1 MNTKTTTIAAAIL
14 LVLTGTAGGFWLGAR
29 KDKPVDHSAHAV
41 APATNTAAEKKPLYW
56 HDPMVPQQKF
66 DQPGKSPFMDMML
79 VPVYADD
86 GAGAGSVAISPR
98 IAQNLGVR
106 TALVDKGALT
116 RDLTASGAV
125 AFDERAVAAVQSR
138 VGGTIE
144 KLHVRAPLDRVA
156 AGQPLAEVLAP
167 EWVAAQQEYL
177 ALRNSTRADAALKDA
192 ARARLLVLGV
202 PEAAIAALEAD
213 GRVRPRV
220 TLNAPIGGVVGELMV
235 REGMAV
241 MPGATLFR
249 LNGLSTVWVT
259 AEVPEAQAAW
269 AREGAS
275 VSLSVPAYPGEVFDG
290 RVIALLPELNTATRT
305 LKARIEVGNAHRKL
319 VPGMFATVAFRS
331 PVSRAVLRVPSEAL
345 IQTGR
350 RSVVLVSETAEDGR
364 ARFRPVDVES
374 GIESEG
380 YTEIRKGLA
389 EGARVVLSGQFLIDS
404 EASLKASVAR
414 MEGAPAAETHKGEG
428 KLVAV
433 DPGTLTIQHGP
444 IASLKMGAM
453 TMAFLAPKGVVP
465 AALKEGDA
473 VNFEFTLTPKGDM
486 ALTRIAQA
494 AAPRVGG
501 VAGAPQ

>member
-14 LVLTGTAGGFWLGAR
+14 LLLTGAAGGFWLGAR
-29 KDKPVDHSAHAV
+29 KDKPVDHTAHAG
-41 APATNTAAEKKPLYW
+41 ASAGGTAAEKKPLYW

-66 DQPGKSPFMDMML
+66 DKPGKSPFMDMML

-86 GAGAGSVAISPR
+86 GSGAGGVAISPR
-98 IAQNLGVR
+98 VAQNFGVR
-106 TALVDKGALT
+106 TALVDKGALI

-125 AFDERAVAAVQSR
+125 TFDERAVAAVQSR

-167 EWVAAQQEYL
+167 EWVTAQQEYL
-177 ALRNSTRADAALKDA
+177 ALRNSARTDTALKEA
-192 ARARLLVLGV
+192 ARARLSVLGV
-202 PEAAIAALEAD
+202 PETAIAALESD
-213 GRVRPRV
+213 GKVRPRV
-220 TLNAPIGGVVGELMV
+220 TLNAPIGGVVGELMA
-235 REGMAV
+235 REGMTV

-259 AEVPEAQAAW
+259 AEVAEAQAAW

-319 VPGMFATVAFRS
+319 LPGMFATVAFRA
-331 PVSRAVLRVPSEAL
+331 PASRAVLRVPSEAL

-350 RSVVLVSETAEDGR
+350 RSVVLVSETADDGR
-364 ARFRPVDVES
+364 ARFRPVDVEP

-380 YTEIRKGLA
+380 YTEIRKGLT

-414 MEGAPAAETHKGEG
+414 MEGAPVTETHKGEG
-428 KLVAV
+428 KIVSL
-433 DPGTLTIQHGP
+433 DPGAITIQHGP
-444 IASLKMGAM
+444 IASLKMNAA
-453 TMAFLAPKGVVP
+453 TMDFLAPKGIASP
-465 AALKEGDA
+465 ALKAGDA
-473 VNFEFTLTPKGDM
+473 VNFEFTLTPNGGM
-486 ALTRIAQA
+486 ALTRIAKRSV
-494 AAPRVGG
+494 PGTGG
-501 VAGAPQ
+501 AEGARK